1 VTSACFP
8 VGRRARERKRLASSG
23 SGVPAAPA
31 ANFNPQPEG
40 HSMPGLGLSSKFTRR
55 SASERRR
62 ALQMLKLKARAGLSS
77 AANGPS
83 DEEVAAARVR
93 HGLRVMDECAR
104 EISRLARA
112 DLADLAERRAELA
125 KRRPPGTSRVITQ
138 EEALKLI
145 AAKRQAAARPK
156 RRTRA
161 RVGQREVF

>member
-1 VTSACFP
+1 
-8 VGRRARERKRLASSG
+8 
-23 SGVPAAPA
+23 
-31 ANFNPQPEG
+31 
-40 HSMPGLGLSSKFTRR
+40 
-55 SASERRR
+55 
-62 ALQMLKLKARAGLSS
+62 MLKLKARAGLSY

-83 DEEVAAARVR
+83 GEEVAAARVR

-112 DLADLAERRAELA
+112 DLADLAERRADA
-125 KRRPPGTSRVITQ
+125 GTRSGAGRVITQ

-156 RRTRA
+156 RSRRTRA